1 MVYTKVLV
9 KLVMGDLLRT
19 MKQIK
24 RGKNGTQCRQ
34 EESVR
39 EEYPEFKQ
47 GCAGLLRRAEG
58 SQLLTPSSLHVL
70 QQ

>member
-1 MVYTKVLV
+1 MGYTKVLV

-24 RGKNGTQCRQ
+24 RGKWHTMRQ
-34 EESVR
+34 EERVR
-39 EEYPEFKQ
+39 EEYPKFKQ

-58 SQLLTPSSLHVL
+58 SQPLTPSSLHGL